1 MSKYDISTFT
11 WYTVEPKP
19 PEMAVNVSDSGGF
32 FFNAELR
39 KRMPEHFVVGASPD
53 KRVLCV
59 AEAPDT
65 TYTLPKS
72 GRAKIPALLQDIKAA
87 GVILP
92 ARYVIHVDEG
102 CFIGELKLSNSEKA
116 CDAQQKP
123 VSKKP
128 RRISKSE
135 EEHILE
141 GLSDGKLC

>member
-11 WYTVEPKP
+11 WYELGRKTS
-19 PEMAVNVSDSGGF
+19 EMAISVSDSGGF

-39 KRMPEHFVVGASPD
+39 KRMPEHFGIGASPD

-59 AEAPDT
+59 AEAADAT
-65 TYTLPKS
+65 FTLPKD
-72 GRAKIPALLQDIKAA
+72 GRTKISDLLQDIKSA

-92 ARYVIHVDEG
+92 ARYVVHVEEG
-102 CFIGELKLSNSEKA
+102 LLFGELKQYVHSKA
-116 CDAQQKP
+116 SVIQRKP

-128 RRISKSE
+128 RHISKSE

-141 GLSDGKLC
+141 GLNNGKLR